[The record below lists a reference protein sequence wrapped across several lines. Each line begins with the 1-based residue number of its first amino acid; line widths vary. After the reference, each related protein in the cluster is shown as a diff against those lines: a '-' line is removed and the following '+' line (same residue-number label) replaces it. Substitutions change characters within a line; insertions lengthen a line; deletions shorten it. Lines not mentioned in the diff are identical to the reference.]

1 MTPLAQYVLK
11 TKALK
16 QTVKRNL
23 KRFPSDFMFEL
34 TKKEFDLLRPQ
45 IVTSKNRGGIRY
57 MPFAFTEQV
66 ALYPRPWVLHRNGA
80 FVHTFALLFCVICM
94 GLTGDSPEIRLIN
107 SGTTPV

>member
-1 MTPLAQYVLK
+1 MLDFDLASMYSLK

-34 TKKEFDLLRPQ
+34 TKKEFDLLRSQ

-57 MPFAFTEQV
+57 MPFAFTEHV
-66 ALYPRPWVLHRNGA
+66 ALYPRPRVLHRNGA
-80 FVHTFALLFCVICM
+80 FVHTFALSPCISRMRFA
-94 GLTGDSPEIRLIN
+94 GDSPY
-107 SGTTPV
+107 